1 MQHALFRLL
10 TAILALKRPYLA
22 LDLWVQRP
30 THKLGL
36 SPELQVIGSVG
47 VGLTPV
53 DDIFFRTT
61 AVPRLRLRIGVA
73 HRGFCR
79 AQQRGGSFV
88 CLRDTN
94 RLRRDAEPIERDN
107 FAPTFEII

>member
-30 THKLGL
+30 THKLSL

-47 VGLTPV
+47 AG
-53 DDIFFRTT
+53 R
-61 AVPRLRLRIGVA
+61 
-73 HRGFCR
+73 
-79 AQQRGGSFV
+79 
-88 CLRDTN
+88 
-94 RLRRDAEPIERDN
+94 
-107 FAPTFEII
+107 